1 MVGCYEVKLAM
12 PRRLNDHFMECPPP
26 PRGEGHILWRM
37 KWRMGG
43 ARVVKRVEETR
54 STMLSLNIVMTR
66 DTVDSGVSHNA
77 LYVQY
82 ILL

>member
-1 MVGCYEVKLAM
+1 M
-12 PRRLNDHFMECPPP
+12 
-26 PRGEGHILWRM
+26 
-37 KWRMGG
+37 
-43 ARVVKRVEETR
+43 KRVEETR

-82 ILL
+82 RDGQKGVAVC